1 MIEIIAETP
10 SKHADAIE
18 ALYDKTFGPGHFAKT
33 AERLRERNQ
42 SLPEI
47 NRVAVQDGDIIG
59 ACRVWP
65 IIVGDGAVSAL
76 FIGPVAIDP
85 DFQGQRLGLSV
96 TGEALEAATK
106 AGWGAAVIIGSP
118 RYFSELGFE
127 VVAADRFVFPGPQ
140 DMSRVMVRGLAGKP
154 DQLAGPITAPRGA
167 MPKQAH

>member
-1 MIEIIAETP
+1 MIEILAETP
-10 SKHADAIE
+10 SRHADAIE

-33 AERLRERNQ
+33 AERLRERNT
-42 SLPEI
+42 SIPSI
-47 NRVAVQDGDIIG
+47 NRVAVQDGKVIG

-65 IIVGDGAVSAL
+65 ISVGDGIISAL

-118 RYFSELGFE
+118 RYFGELGFS
-127 VVAADRFVFPGPQ
+127 VVASDSFVFPGPQ
-140 DMSRVMVRGLAGKP
+140 DMSRVMVRPLASDVEGLSGRV
-154 DQLAGPITAPRGA
+154 TAPRVA
-167 MPKQAH
+167 TPR